1 MCSPRSEKQMKKQDA
16 AASIPSVHVLSS
28 GDLPGNGVVPA
39 VPEGFKIM
47 DGAARQALLKVPAE
61 QRAEVDQ
68 AMEQL
73 WNERVSIAKDLGT
86 LAPDADRG
94 KALEERMLAA
104 RDANRKAQAL
114 AAYTDEQEAMAN
126 HAVAGHLNAASRD
139 IEHMAERN
147 PQIAERYRK
156 VLTVVAQR
164 RDAIATG
171 IARAKASKAEAKKA

>member
-1 MCSPRSEKQMKKQDA
+1 MKKQDIASSASSITVLA
-16 AASIPSVHVLSS
+16 AGELPS
-28 GDLPGNGVVPA
+28 PGGVPA

-73 WNERVSIAKDLGT
+73 WSERAVIAKDLGT
-86 LAPDADRG
+86 LAPDADKG

-104 RDANRKAQAL
+104 REANRKAQAL

-147 PQIAERYRK
+147 PQIAARYSK

-171 IARAKASKAEAKKA
+171 IARAKASKADAKKG

>member
-1 MCSPRSEKQMKKQDA
+1 MKKQDA
-16 AASIPSVHVLSS
+16 ALIPSSSTVLAP
-28 GDLPGNGVVPA
+28 GELPSAGAVPA
-39 VPEGFKIM
+39 VPEGFKVM
-47 DGAARQALLKVPAE
+47 DGTARQALLKVPAE

-73 WNERVSIAKDLGT
+73 WSERVLIAKDLGT
-86 LAPDADRG
+86 LAPDADKG

-104 RDANRKAQAL
+104 REANRKAQAL

-147 PQIAERYRK
+147 PQIAERYSR

-171 IARAKASKAEAKKA
+171 IARAKASKADPKKG